1 MLQGSVEQGVCDC
14 ALYTL
19 HVDSACFF
27 VDLKGFSRA
36 KLQSTLPNIMEVLEG
51 SVCNAR
57 HVGVQNGSVAAS
69 CEHRRHRLPNH
80 ILAIPMSLACGVFG
94 NQSRCVICSMRGSA
108 ANSLA
113 VWFGAV
119 ASTTALERASPGDWV
134 FLLGL
139 GFRV

>member
-27 VDLKGFSRA
+27 VDLKGFGRA
-36 KLQSTLPNIMEVLEG
+36 KLQSTLPNIMEVVEG
-51 SVCNAR
+51 SVCNSR
-57 HVGVQNGSVAAS
+57 YVGVQNGSVAAS
-69 CEHRRHRLPNH
+69 CEADYLASFRIAATGSRT

-108 ANSLA
+108 ANYLA

-119 ASTTALERASPGDWV
+119 ASTTALE
-134 FLLGL
+134 
-139 GFRV
+139 